1 MHIEGGRCKASPQ
14 RLVIADLIRHP
25 HHLNPCPMTTVTLN
39 QPSHLLRLSDL
50 TLLAVA
56 MVWGTSY
63 GVAKGALNFYPVL
76 GFLAVRFGITFVL
89 LLPALWRATAVE
101 QRDALRTGLPLGTLM
116 LGIFL
121 CETFGVA
128 HTQASNAAFL
138 ISLCVVFTPF
148 AQWWLLG
155 QRPAQTLFVFA
166 AVSLLGAALLS
177 GGLTG
182 NLGWGDG
189 LMLGAAV
196 LRAITVCKTSQLT
209 RHSNASA
216 LMLTA
221 VQAGVIATG
230 CLLLALLTSDGLPAL
245 PTAPAFWQ
253 ATVYLVLGCTVFA
266 FFAQNW
272 ALKHSAPSRVALLT
286 SSEPAFGAL
295 FAVFWLGESLSLTGW
310 VGGALMVLAALWTT
324 LRQD

>member
-1 MHIEGGRCKASPQ
+1 MPLEDRKCNASPQ
-14 RLVIADLIRHP
+14 FLVIADLIHNP
-25 HHLNPCPMTTVTLN
+25 VPLNHCTMTTLALN
-39 QPSHLLRLSDL
+39 QPKHLLRLSDL

-63 GVAKGALNFYPVL
+63 GVAKGALAFYPVL

-89 LLPALWRATAVE
+89 LMPALLRAPRPQ
-101 QRDALRTGLPLGTLM
+101 QRDALRTGLPLGGL
-116 LGIFL
+116 LLAIFL

-148 AQWWLLG
+148 VEWQLMG
-155 QRPAQTLFVFA
+155 RRPAQAMFVFA
-166 AVSLLGAALLS
+166 GISLLGAALLS
-177 GGLTG
+177 GGLSGTL
-182 NLGWGDG
+182 NWGDG
-189 LMLGAAV
+189 LMLVAAV

-209 RHSNASA
+209 RHSSASA
-216 LMLTA
+216 LALTA
-221 VQAGVIATG
+221 VQAGVIAMG
-230 CLLLALLTSDGLPAL
+230 CLLLALLTSDGIPAL

-295 FAVFWLGESLSLTGW
+295 FAVLSLGESLSVTGW
-310 VGGALMVLAALWTT
+310 VGGALIVLAALWTT
-324 LRQD
+324 LRRV